1 MQAVSFFPRISQGY
15 WCGSLQYQFSSIYL
29 KFSVQTES
37 QHCKIVYGVFI
48 SLIDV
53 SLSCIFWL
61 EYCRYG
67 VNAINQSINQSIK
80 GRLTTI
86 PVWFSFSQYLAS
98 YLRSDFTLHIILH
111 SFTNAITLLTMNI
124 VNFIL
129 FLFSAK
135 LDTSDYFINCSFL

>member
-1 MQAVSFFPRISQGY
+1 MWV
-15 WCGSLQYQFSSIYL
+15 SSIL
-29 KFSVQTES
+29 VESSVLYISNFMCRQKVNTVKLS
-37 QHCKIVYGVFI
+37 TVFFF

-80 GRLTTI
+80 GRLITI